1 MWRAPLAGRIGVRAG
16 LFPCPRN
23 RVVWAETSTRR
34 STLPARRPAPQ
45 RTLGSFIPA
54 GIQRYNLPRPSSFR
68 MIGQTISHYQITD
81 KLGEGGMGVV
91 YKATDTKLDRPVALK
106 FLAPHL
112 LRDDEGR
119 KRFEREA
126 KAAASLDHPN
136 ICTVHEIDEDQGR
149 TFIVMAFLEGRPLS
163 KKIAEGPLK
172 LPEALSTAIQIAEGL
187 EAAHEKGIVHRDIKP
202 DNVMLMKGSRGLL
215 KIMDFGLA
223 QLAGSSKLTRGGS
236 TLGTMSYMSPEQA
249 EGADTDHRTDLWAL
263 GVVLYEMVAGQLPFK
278 GDFDQAVVF
287 SIMNEPPEPLTAVR
301 TGVPKELERIVS
313 KCLAKKADERYQH
326 ADELLVDLQ
335 ALRRDLE
342 PQASRVSD
350 KPTPAKR
357 TSPVIVGAVAAVVL
371 VALGLGWWFG
381 QAGEST
387 TQAPQYSLRQ
397 ITRDTGITVGPAL
410 SLDGKLLAYSSDR
423 RSQGDLNIW
432 VQQLAGGDPI
442 RLTEHEADDKRPSFS
457 PDGSQIVFESDR
469 DGGGIYVVSALG
481 GNPRRVA
488 GEGWRP
494 RFSPDGA
501 SISFS
506 REETDTANQ
515 FYRRIYVVPAAGG
528 PAQRVE
534 VNLARAQ
541 APLWSPDGRYL
552 LFVGSTN
559 PSGFGMIPTMDW
571 RIAPVGGGE
580 AVPLGARDL
589 FSRNAVQPNQH
600 KRRWTWFEPQQWMAD
615 ENYVLF
621 SASSS
626 GGTSNLWRVQLSAD
640 GRRLVG
646 EPQRLTSGTGER
658 DPSATRDGRIAFV
671 DAIRDWDIWK
681 LPIDANT
688 AEVLG
693 EPERVVSGLSYDA
706 FPSIS
711 IHAQSLI
718 YTSNR
723 AGNADIWL
731 HDLATGTDT
740 PITVGTTPEI
750 RGEVSPDG
758 SRVVFRRREDDQS
771 ILFVKDLATETEKR
785 VFEGAFANLMG
796 WVPDGRKVLYYT
808 PSPDLVF
815 RLVNVDTGEVSDVGL
830 EHPEYRCVAFRY
842 SPRGD
847 WLAFSL
853 IPGEASGETRIY
865 VARIEGGQAVDHSQW
880 IEITSGGDDRHPWWS
895 PDGNTVYFLSNRD
908 EFSCIWAQPLDP
920 DTKKPKGPLKVVR
933 HLHGRQ
939 RIRHT
944 GAAYFGYAMTADALY
959 FPAYESRGNI
969 WLATPQTDR

>member
-1 MWRAPLAGRIGVRAG
+1 MPAPLIG
-16 LFPCPRN
+16 
-23 RVVWAETSTRR
+23 T
-34 STLPARRPAPQ
+34 
-45 RTLGSFIPA
+45 
-54 GIQRYNLPRPSSFR
+54 
-68 MIGQTISHYQITD
+68 TISHYRITD

-136 ICTVHEIDEDQGR
+136 ICTVHEIDEADGR

-163 KKIAEGPLK
+163 EKIGEGPLK
-172 LPEALSTAIQIAEGL
+172 LTEALSTAIQIAEGL

-202 DNVMLMKGSRGLL
+202 DNVMLMAGSRGLL

-249 EGADTDHRTDLWAL
+249 EGADTDRRTDIWSL
-263 GVVLYEMVAGQLPFK
+263 GVVLHEMVAGQLPFQ
-278 GDFDQAVVF
+278 GDFDQAVVY
-287 SIMNEPPEPLTAVR
+287 SILNEPPEPLTGVR

-335 ALRRDLE
+335 ALRRELE
-342 PQASRVSD
+342 PQASRVAA

-357 TSPVIVGAVAAVVL
+357 SSSVIVGAVAAVVL

-381 QAGEST
+381 LSGEST
-387 TQAPQYSLRQ
+387 TQAPPQYNLTQ
-397 ITRDTGITVGPAL
+397 ITRDTGITVDPAL

-432 VQQLAGGDPI
+432 VQQLAGAEI
-442 RLTEHEADDKRPSFS
+442 QLTEHEADDRRPSFS
-457 PDGSQIVFESDR
+457 PDGSQVVFASDR

-488 GEGWRP
+488 GAGSGP

-515 FYRRIYVVPAAGG
+515 FYRSIHVVPVSGG
-528 PAQRVE
+528 PAQRVG
-534 VNLARAQ
+534 VNLALAH
-541 APLWSPDGRYL
+541 APVWSPDGKYL
-552 LFVGSTN
+552 LFAGAAE
-559 PSGFGMIPTMDW
+559 PGGFGVSQAMDW
-571 RIAPVGGGE
+571 WTVPSEGGE
-580 AVPLGARDL
+580 PVPLGARAL
-589 FSRNAVQPNQH
+589 FLRSGIGSDQ
-600 KRRWTWFEPQQWMAD
+600 WLTWIQPQQWMGD

-621 SASSS
+621 SVAS
-626 GGTSNLWRVQLSAD
+626 GGGASNLWRVQISTD
-640 GRRLVG
+640 GQRLIG
-646 EPQRLTSGTGER
+646 EPQRLTSGTREQ
-658 DPSATRDGRIAFV
+658 DPSATQDGRIAFV

-681 LPIDANT
+681 LPINANQ
-688 AEVLG
+688 AQVQG
-693 EPERVVSGLSYDA
+693 EPERVISGLSYDA
-706 FPSIS
+706 YPSIPTD
-711 IHAQSLI
+711 ARRLI
-718 YTSNR
+718 YISNR
-723 AGNADIWL
+723 AGNNDVWL
-731 HDLATGTDT
+731 RDLAAGQDT
-740 PITVGTTPEI
+740 SITVGATDEW
-750 RGEVSPDG
+750 RGEISPDG
-758 SRVVFRRREDDQS
+758 SRVVFNRQENDQWS
-771 ILFVKDLATETEKR
+771 LYVKDLATETERR
-785 VFEGAFANLMG
+785 VLEGISSLLG
-796 WVPDGRKVLYYT
+796 WMPDGKKVIYYT
-808 PSPDLVF
+808 PSPTLVF
-815 RLVNVDTGEVSDVGL
+815 RWVDIDTGESSDVRL
-830 EHPEYRCVAFRY
+830 EHPEYRFGTPRY

-847 WLAFSL
+847 WLVFQL
-853 IPGEASGETRIY
+853 YPGESPESQIY
-865 VARIEGGQAVDHSQW
+865 VARVEDGQPLDHSQW
-880 IEITSGGDDRHPWWS
+880 IEITSGGENKHPWWS
-895 PDGNTVYFLSNRD
+895 PDGNTIYFLSNRD

-920 DTKKPKGPLKVVR
+920 ETKQPKGPLKALR

-939 RIRHT
+939 RIRNT